1 MTTLQNSPTS
11 IRAVRP
17 PSRLLPALAL
27 TGYLAVAATAL
38 VRPWLPALS
47 PEHDYATRYGYATPA
62 WVSLAAA
69 AAGLLTLV
77 VRRRRPTGRAPMLAG
92 AAALVLLLWASAGV
106 VLDLFRGFFWFTGIP
121 AGEFGLVDW
130 RGAVGRVAAAAA
142 LVPTALIMLRTAA
155 PRSTDRAPA
164 RWPAL
169 VAAGLALVYPGVK
182 FFWFLGGTFARPV
195 PYPEGFPV
203 AESVIL
209 VGGVALSLLLMRGL
223 QSRLLH
229 AGLIATGWLVSLV
242 TLNQGMLP
250 IFGMINYGLGGPMP
264 AAVAAFSGSGWMTA
278 VLYGSWA
285 ALGVFLVIA
294 TRNSRR
300 RTCR

>member
-1 MTTLQNSPTS
+1 MTTLQTPPTPTR
-11 IRAVRP
+11 RAW

-38 VRPWLPALS
+38 IRPWLPALS
-47 PEHDYATRYGYATPA
+47 SEHDYATRYGYATPA

-69 AAGLLTLV
+69 VAGLLTVLV
-77 VRRRRPTGRAPMLAG
+77 RHRRPTGRAPLGAG
-92 AAALVLLLWASAGV
+92 AVAAVLLLWASAGV
-106 VLDLFRGFFWFTGIP
+106 VLDLFRAFFWFTGIP

-130 RGAVGRVAAAAA
+130 RGAVGRIAAAAA
-142 LVPTALIMLRTAA
+142 LVPTALIMLRADA
-155 PRSTDRAPA
+155 ERATDRRPG

-169 VAAGLALVYPGVK
+169 VAAGLALVYPGAK
-182 FFWFLGGTFARPV
+182 FYWSLGGTIARPN
-195 PYPEGFPV
+195 PYPEGFPA

-209 VGGVALSLLLMRGL
+209 VGGVTLSLLLMRGMRT
-223 QSRLLH
+223 RLLQ

-242 TLNQGMLP
+242 TLNQGLLP

-264 AAVAAFSGSGWMTA
+264 AAVAESSGLGWMIA

-285 ALGVFLVIA
+285 ALGAFLVIA

-300 RTCR
+300 RVRT